1 MHCAH
6 HSVLTA
12 GNRTLV
18 QMSSRVSDGEVRLKV
33 QNWRSHRRF
42 LWPANIGV
50 LEDGAATAAGWINS
64 KPIW

>member
-12 GNRTLV
+12 GKCTLV